1 MHEGKYNIK
10 AASTI
15 LGIPSGTLRAWERR
29 YQFIAPDRNESGH
42 RLYSDKQ
49 IQTLKG
55 LIEKT
60 KQGFTISQAV
70 ALLDREGSTEAVE
83 EDSIITNNQTRDY
96 SEKLIKALLAFE
108 EDKAHSII
116 NQVFSMFTVEIAVIE
131 ILGASLVKIGDMWE
145 NGEINTAHE
154 HFASSILQARISF
167 IMHTQPS
174 NPMMPKAVM
183 VCGPEEKHELG
194 LLIFTLYLRRK
205 GYGTIYLG
213 PSIAENDL
221 ETVLDAVNPGYLF
234 LSCTMP
240 ACYTKTMKMLP
251 LIKQKYPQLKIGLGG
266 TGFAGYEEDLFVG
279 DTPTEWN
286 KWLNR

>member
-1 MHEGKYNIK
+1 
-10 AASTI
+10 
-15 LGIPSGTLRAWERR
+15 
-29 YQFIAPDRNESGH
+29 
-42 RLYSDKQ
+42 
-49 IQTLKG
+49 
-55 LIEKT
+55 
-60 KQGFTISQAV
+60 
-70 ALLDREGSTEAVE
+70 
-83 EDSIITNNQTRDY
+83 
-96 SEKLIKALLAFE
+96 
-108 EDKAHSII
+108 
-116 NQVFSMFTVEIAVIE
+116 MFTVEIAVID

-174 NPMMPKAVM
+174 NPMMPKAIM